1 MKMGQFEMVEE
12 CYTKSQDYNSLL
24 LFYSSYGD
32 QEGLQKMAKGAVES
46 GKFNVAFEAYFILA
60 EPDNCIDVLLKSKRI
75 SEAAIF
81 AKAYAPSRLEELIP
95 LWTKH
100 LKD

>member
-1 MKMGQFEMVEE
+1 
-12 CYTKSQDYNSLL
+12 
-24 LFYSSYGD
+24 
-32 QEGLQKMAKGAVES
+32 MAKGAVES